1 MKSLD
6 KKTFDE
12 RVSAL
17 VGQTVRGVTYWEIAY
32 EGGEPMW
39 RSELADVDGLDFGV
53 DLHFDDGAKVALT
66 WGSEFYSYGISVQHG
81 ASAGNES
88 ARSWDATERWRS
100 FVGATITGASV
111 QWTWVEDVGG
121 QGRRI
126 VLPQDVRL
134 DFDGVGAVFLSA
146 LERRD
151 GLILPLADNVLVVF
165 GEETA
170 RGLKIWPPPS

>member
-1 MKSLD
+1 MNSLD
-6 KKTFDE
+6 EKSFDE

-88 ARSWDATERWRS
+88 ARSWDTERWRS
-100 FVGATITGASV
+100 FVSHHHGRIGAMDA
-111 QWTWVEDVGG
+111 VEDVGG
-121 QGRRI
+121 KAGA
-126 VLPQDVRL
+126 LCCPDVR
-134 DFDGVGAVFLSA
+134 
-146 LERRD
+146 
-151 GLILPLADNVLVVF
+151 
-165 GEETA
+165 
-170 RGLKIWPPPS
+170 